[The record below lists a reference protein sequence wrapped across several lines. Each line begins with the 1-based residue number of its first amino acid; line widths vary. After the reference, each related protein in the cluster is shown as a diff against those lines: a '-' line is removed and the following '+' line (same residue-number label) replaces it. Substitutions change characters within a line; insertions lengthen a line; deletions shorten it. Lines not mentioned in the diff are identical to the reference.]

1 MLFNTTSLIGLL
13 IALVHSVHVITS
25 AKVEVQKKKKTRTKQ
40 LLISLASA
48 CLSNEG
54 KHRFSFKGRSG
65 QIFPGWEETG
75 HCGHMYALYR
85 TCGSSVCFTEHAIPL
100 FVSCDPKDLFHCFCF
115 KRSDTLSFHTITF
128 VLLILRIVGEQQK
141 PRGERARTLLWVCN
155 DRH

>member
-1 MLFNTTSLIGLL
+1 MLLNPRSLIVLL

-25 AKVEVQKKKKTRTKQ
+25 AKVEVPKKKKARTKQ
-40 LLISLASA
+40 LLIPLASA

-85 TCGSSVCFTEHAIPL
+85 TCGSSVCFIEHAIHL

-115 KRSDTLSFHTITF
+115 KHSDTLSFHIITF

-141 PRGERARTLLWVCN
+141 PRGERARTILWVCN

>member
-1 MLFNTTSLIGLL
+1 MLLNPISLTGLL
-13 IALVHSVHVITS
+13 IALVHSLQEITS
-25 AKVEVQKKKKTRTKQ
+25 AKVEVQKKKKTRTKH

-75 HCGHMYALYR
+75 YCGHMYALYR

-115 KRSDTLSFHTITF
+115 KRFDTLSFHIITF
-128 VLLILRIVGEQQK
+128 LLLILRIVGEQQK
-141 PRGERARTLLWVCN
+141 PRGERAREILWVCN